1 MLQFTTTPNL
11 ILKAVK
17 QFPYHETR
25 QPNCFAVIQDT
36 DELTDENLK
45 KLLVNYE
52 SNEFWA
58 RDWAA
63 KGANPSEINRE
74 FPAVFVRS
82 MEVHTEGEKVG
93 ALRDW
98 VKYAV
103 GIVDISNCATCKKRT
118 IEQVKSDLHYTLR
131 NIALEIR
138 RQTQYQVLTAANIST
153 QIWASQDEITQYQQ
167 SGILAV
173 TAKRSHEFSR
183 DTKNWSDIG
192 FFNLSIDNAIAAQM
206 TFEVNV
212 CTEQVVFNYS
222 FTEAERQA
230 FFECQT
236 CP

>member
-25 QPNCFAVIQDT
+25 QPNCFAMIQDIE
-36 DELTDENLK
+36 ELTTENLK
-45 KLLVNYE
+45 KLIVDYE

-82 MEVHTEGEKVG
+82 MEVVTEGEKIGV
-93 ALRDW
+93 LRDW

-103 GIVDISNCATCKKRT
+103 GIVDVTDCSTCKKRT
-118 IEQVKSDLHYTLR
+118 IEQVKSDLHYTLK

-138 RQTQYQVLTAANIST
+138 RQTHYQVLTVQNTAE
-153 QIWASQDEITQYQQ
+153 QIWASQDEIAHYQQ
-167 SGILAV
+167 SAILTV
-173 TAKRSHEFSR
+173 TAKRSHEFAR
-183 DTKNWSDIG
+183 YTKNWSDIG
-192 FFNLSIDNAIAAQM
+192 FFKLSIDNAVAAQM
-206 TFEVNV
+206 TFWVNV
-212 CTEQVVFNYS
+212 CTEQAVFDYS
-222 FTEAERQA
+222 FTEGERQA